1 MNVGLRVPGQQGAGA
16 WALLPP
22 ANVTTYGDTSD
33 HTSDQTCPET
43 QGDLGDGRGC
53 PAAGQK
59 AAPGL
64 SWGARGLHRPGCLL
78 AGGRMQVKQ
87 VTWVELALVCKT
99 WCLGVSG
106 RVPGLS
112 WACVAAGAAP
122 AAGGKVCAGV
132 LRQAAGGRSG
142 VMDQEAAFLC

>member
-1 MNVGLRVPGQQGAGA
+1 
-16 WALLPP
+16 
-22 ANVTTYGDTSD
+22 
-33 HTSDQTCPET
+33 
-43 QGDLGDGRGC
+43 
-53 PAAGQK
+53 
-59 AAPGL
+59 
-64 SWGARGLHRPGCLL
+64 
-78 AGGRMQVKQ
+78 MQVKQ

-132 LRQAAGGRSG
+132 LRQAAGGRWQVRGDGSG
-142 VMDQEAAFLC
+142 GGFSVLSQTWAMSGAFCERMVCLLLERFRIELSR